1 MGPRCEINAEEQVFG
16 MTVDMQKQIRCRKK
30 PNPGQTEHEKW
41 EQIYRI
47 LFPGEDVPDP
57 CMFFLFQFM
66 EAHSRLL
73 DFEPVLDHDAG
84 RPQSPDSVNISQ
96 YEAYLRRILPQYVRN
111 ALEEAVNSEI
121 QPIEAQ
127 IQRRM
132 MEIIQDAQN
141 RAFMSFRN
149 NRISEYESR
158 SPTEMQTDM
167 ASIVEDQ
174 TQASI
179 ETFFHA
185 PPPVNTESFTNLPAI
200 EVSQRLAG
208 QNELSNSG
216 YASHPSMT
224 STSHHASSD
233 RSENYDQPQ
242 TDSVPM
248 DSTTSDISQLL
259 KFNETEEPSGSNWSD
274 IPQTHSDLDDNF
286 LNDFTNST
294 YHQDAVT
301 DYLGVQ
307 SESTLQE
314 KPWYLDPDFMDTSN
328 SNTSEWDSNPKP

>member
-1 MGPRCEINAEEQVFG
+1 GDQRRKRAPRDKIPLLRGDGQPAGYFACPFRKHDPRKYSLLEWPRCSEKPQKSIARLKAHLYQYHLIEHCIRCKSVFTSAELLRTHTMGPRCEINAEEQVFG

-57 CMFFLFQFM
+57 Y
-66 EAHSRLL
+66 
-73 DFEPVLDHDAG
+73 FEPVLDHDAG

-158 SPTEMQTDM
+158 SP
-167 ASIVEDQ
+167 
-174 TQASI
+174 
-179 ETFFHA
+179 
-185 PPPVNTESFTNLPAI
+185 
-200 EVSQRLAG
+200 
-208 QNELSNSG
+208 
-216 YASHPSMT
+216 
-224 STSHHASSD
+224 
-233 RSENYDQPQ
+233 
-242 TDSVPM
+242 
-248 DSTTSDISQLL
+248 
-259 KFNETEEPSGSNWSD
+259 
-274 IPQTHSDLDDNF
+274 
-286 LNDFTNST
+286 
-294 YHQDAVT
+294 
-301 DYLGVQ
+301 
-307 SESTLQE
+307 
-314 KPWYLDPDFMDTSN
+314 
-328 SNTSEWDSNPKP
+328 